1 MRDTPMAIAR
11 HQSGGDTPA
20 PLPCPKQSCC
30 NSTTARRTHGQNCTD
45 RGYPRFTSPFFTA
58 CRFVKSLEAWTQ
70 VHIDKEN
77 AVRHAESVDV
87 GHARRLSPRPEAFK
101 HPRGTPSGPPPLI
114 RSRASRE
121 KPTPCFVIRGR
132 THRRKSSDRDGYPL
146 QLLAELG
153 FAIYMW
159 FKPF

>member
-1 MRDTPMAIAR
+1 MPDTPRAIVR
-11 HQSGGDTPA
+11 SRSESGTPLRWLY
-20 PLPCPKQSCC
+20 PRQSCC

-45 RGYPRFTSPFFTA
+45 RGYPRFTSPFSTA